1 MVRTHIFYTILVF
14 LFLIAS
20 LFLNGLIIGPLSIR
34 IYVSFLVF
42 LFFIFRRGKFTTN
55 QEMLLYVLFIGFY
68 FLALI
73 VNGEL
78 GEVDFAKRLL
88 GSYLICFISFYIL
101 YKSMINQKDIKRII
115 FFLVCLG
122 IINGIVST
130 LQFQGNSAAYLWA
143 SILTPSDLLEE
154 RIESYQRAESGLG
167 IGVLGLFGTI
177 VKNGYL
183 SSSLAVLSLYMIV
196 VAKNL
201 FHRTTFVV
209 ISLFLLVSVFL
220 TQQRLVTLLTLIVY
234 LYFFYKFFKLRYFIA
249 LLILPTIV
257 LFLWY
262 FNNGIIES
270 DNIGRLSNLE
280 DEHRES
286 IYARSLQFIVDNI
299 FFGGQLRAAS
309 YLESAGLANSAHNF
323 VLNAFIFSGVF
334 GAMFV
339 MILFARM
346 MFKSF
351 KSIFG
356 KASHNNPSFFIS
368 TSLVVY
374 LLNSLMH
381 NSSLVSGDGFIWIL
395 FALLVK
401 SQIVERYSLYG
412 K

>member
-1 MVRTHIFYTILVF
+1 MV
-14 LFLIAS
+14 
-20 LFLNGLIIGPLSIR
+20 
-34 IYVSFLVF
+34 
-42 LFFIFRRGKFTTN
+42 
-55 QEMLLYVLFIGFY
+55 LYVLFIGFY

-101 YKSMINQKDIKRII
+101 YKSMVNQKDIKRII

-130 LQFQGNSAAYLWA
+130 LQFKGNSSAYLWA
-143 SILTPSDLLEE
+143 SILTPSDLLKE
-154 RIESYQRAESGLG
+154 RIESYQRSDSGLG

-183 SSSLAVLSLYMIV
+183 SSSFAALSLYMVV
-196 VAKNL
+196 VAKNF

-209 ISLFLLVSVFL
+209 ISLFLLVSVFF
-220 TQQRLVTLLTLIVY
+220 TQQRLVTLLTLIIY
-234 LYFFYKFFKLRYFIA
+234 LFFFYKYFKLRYFISF
-249 LLILPTIV
+249 LILPIIALV
-257 LFLWY
+257 ILY
-262 FNNGIIES
+262 FDNGIIES
-270 DNIGRLSNLE
+270 DNIGRLSSLE

-286 IYARSLQFIVDNI
+286 IYARSLQFIGDNV
-299 FFGGQLRAAS
+299 FFGGQLRAAN
-309 YLESAGLANSAHNF
+309 YLESAGVANSAHNF
-323 VLNAFIFSGVF
+323 VLNAFIYSGVF
-334 GAMFV
+334 GAIFV
-339 MILFARM
+339 MIVFVRM
-346 MFKSF
+346 MIKSF
-351 KSIFG
+351 KSILG
-356 KASHNNPSFFIS
+356 KDSYKNPSFFIG